1 MRSPRNLGLPPKFER
16 WRPNQLKATLE
27 VAASEG
33 GFFGLN
39 APTGS
44 GKSAIYMAAS
54 RLLEARTVV
63 LTSTRGLQDQ
73 LVREFP
79 FTTDIRGQNNYLC
92 ELERPAQI
100 QVDRAICHLGVPC
113 HLKGGGCTYFDAYR
127 RAIAA
132 PTVVTNYSY
141 WLSVHQYAE
150 GLGGFDFM
158 VCDEAHNA
166 LDEVGGHLSVHVSDR
181 DRDAFLDRSEPWDNT
196 KREWKAWAIRQAH
209 SLNPSLQVESEQL
222 KQNPHNRSLMRRVHD
237 MKSVMTKL
245 QSVIDLSG
253 GSEKWVYELSRGSL
267 IWTPVWPGRYS
278 AALFQGIRRVLLVS
292 ATLTPKAMQMLGLQG
307 FEYQEYPSTFP
318 VRRRPVLHLRSGVR
332 LKHDTDKLS
341 LKAWVAKIDQFIE
354 FRLGR
359 KGLIHTVSYARRDYL
374 LHNSRHRAHFVTH
387 ESGDVGRRVA
397 EFKSMRAPAILVSP
411 SILTGFDFP
420 GDEARWQVITKVPFP
435 DSRSPVYAE
444 RHKDDKEYGA
454 YLAMVALVQA
464 AGRGNRSEDDWCETV
479 IVDDNIEWFMHK
491 FRKFAPRYFLDAY
504 RGGVMITPP
513 PLEV

>member
-1 MRSPRNLGLPPKFER
+1 MNPAHLGLPPKFER
-16 WRPNQLKATLE
+16 WRPHQLDAVIQ
-27 VAASEG
+27 VAASDG
-33 GFFGLN
+33 GYFGLN

-44 GKSAIYMAAS
+44 GKSAIYMATA
-54 RLLEARTVV
+54 RLLQARTVF

-79 FTTDIRGQNNYLC
+79 FTTDMRGQGNYDC
-92 ELERPAQI
+92 ELEGGKI
-100 QVDRAICHLGVPC
+100 TVDRAICHFGVPC

-132 PTVVTNYSY
+132 PFLVTNYSY
-141 WLSVHQYAE
+141 WLNVHQYAE

-166 LDEVGGHLSVHVSDR
+166 LDEVGGSLSVRITDWE
-181 DRDAFLDRSEPWDNT
+181 RDAFLDRSEPWDNS
-196 KREWKAWAIRQAH
+196 KKEWGRWATSQIRGVGPTLIQEWGHLRA
-209 SLNPSLQVESEQL
+209 SPQ
-222 KQNPHNRSLMRRVHD
+222 NRSLLRRVHD
-237 MKSVMTKL
+237 LRTLLKKL
-245 QSVIDLSG
+245 EAVVNLSS
-253 GSEKWVYELSRGSL
+253 GSEKWVFELNRGSL
-267 IWTPVWPGRYS
+267 QWTPVWPGKYS
-278 AALFQGIRRVLLVS
+278 AALFQGVRRVLLVS
-292 ATLTPKAMQMLGLQG
+292 ATLTPKALQMMGLAK
-307 FEYQEYPSTFP
+307 FDYEEYPSTFP
-318 VRRRPVLHLRSGVR
+318 AHRRPVLHLRSGVR

-341 LKAWVAKIDQFIE
+341 LRAWVAKIDQFIE

-374 LHNSRHRAHFVTH
+374 LANSKYRAYFVTH

-397 EFKSMRAPAILVSP
+397 EFKRMPAPAILVSP

-444 RHKDDKEYGA
+444 RHKDDKEYGG
-454 YLAMVALVQA
+454 YLAMVALIQA
-464 AGRGNRSEDDWCETV
+464 AGRGNRSEDDWCETA
-479 IVDDNIEWFMHK
+479 IVDDNIDWFMRR

-504 RGGVMITPP
+504 QGNVMITPP
-513 PLEV
+513 PLQPK